1 MREDVDIAEN
11 EDDVVEIQGSAK
23 KPHTLGPMDQFSR
36 PIDPMESTVELRK
49 KSRQQNINDARFRL
63 DEVIS
68 SLKLKWTMI
77 LYLMNLM
84 GRYSEILDDC
94 TVTILQKFLD

>member
-36 PIDPMESTVELRK
+36 PIDPMESTIELRK
-49 KSRQQNINDARFRL
+49 KSRQQNINDALFKQRTN
-63 DEVIS
+63 EVHA
-68 SLKLKWTMI
+68 
-77 LYLMNLM
+77 YLAHWVYESGVPFNAINND
-84 GRYSEILDDC
+84 GFKRSCEA
-94 TVTILQKFLD
+94 VG